1 MAQIAVYLEPSF
13 DGIGDV
19 LASFGQR
26 SPLGDTAG
34 QIRTFSDDP
43 TVLPLAILNPH
54 KRARGSS
61 SPSLRHTRSPL
72 RVNPR
77 LRIILQV
84 QRFIS
89 LDYSLWRW
97 EDLNLRQRAYETPAL
112 PLSYTAADFT
122 IQQLRGPWQSGSP
135 RWRSGGTPRP
145 ALARPPRPLGL
156 IPFSLARCQPVDV
169 DGRMYEGKQVGLCS

>member
-1 MAQIAVYLEPSF
+1 VAQIAVYLEPSF

-54 KRARGSS
+54 KRARGFS

-97 EDLNLRQRAYETPAL
+97 EDLNLRQRAYEFSAHL
-112 PLSYTAADFT
+112 PSPSRAVWHFLYTYLHLEPWLWLAPVGSFWPLVGT
-122 IQQLRGPWQSGSP
+122 IPGKTSVLPGAMAGDSP
-135 RWRSGGTPRP
+135 FPK
-145 ALARPPRPLGL
+145 A
-156 IPFSLARCQPVDV
+156 
-169 DGRMYEGKQVGLCS
+169 EGC